1 MIIYK
6 FAIIMLLLI
15 ILCYHTNVGSICNG
29 EPEYYKYIGK
39 NKGPTILILG
49 TTHGNE
55 QAGYY
60 IIKNLMNDLN
70 SYKLLVNNGNIICV
84 PTVNLC
90 GFKVGSRYNYL
101 FNDINRNYES
111 NNPINKTILDLIK
124 ESDII
129 IDIHEGWG
137 FNKINNRS
145 IGSTITTNNFPKK
158 LEDKIITNINSTIID
173 DNKKFSINKNNMNKS
188 NGTLFDHAK
197 NKNKQYVLIEL
208 TGQNN
213 VQPLELRIAQGTN
226 IIMTIL
232 KDNKVI

>member
-6 FAIIMLLLI
+6 FVIVVLLLI
-15 ILCYHTNVGSICNG
+15 ILCYHTNIGLICNG

-39 NKGPTILILG
+39 NKGATILILG
-49 TTHGNE
+49 ATHGNE

-60 IIKNLMNDLN
+60 IIKNLINDLN
-70 SYKLLVNNGNIICV
+70 SYKLLVNNGNIICI
-84 PTVNLC
+84 PAVNLC

-111 NNPINKTILDLIK
+111 NDLINKTILNLIK

-137 FNKINNRS
+137 FNKINNKS
-145 IGSTITTNNFPKK
+145 MGSTITTNNFSRA
-158 LEDKIITNINSTIID
+158 LEDKIITNVNTTIVD
-173 DNKKFSINKNNMNKS
+173 DNKKFSVNKNNMNKF

-197 NKNKQYVLIEL
+197 SKNKQYILIEL
-208 TGQNN
+208 TGQNDI
-213 VQPLELRIAQGTN
+213 QPLELRVAQGRN
-226 IIMTIL
+226 IIMTVL
-232 KDNKVI
+232 NENKII